1 MLLDSLLSSC
11 PTFCHF
17 PHFPQMDCA
26 LSGADSL
33 MGGLMCVLGSSPMDS
48 PVRLGVSA
56 TAATSIGFYSQKF
69 RGFNFL
75 CWNSGL
81 HSLYHSSV
89 VSPGLPTCQ
98 CRTSSLPATPLPAPD
113 HQQPPWQVPS
123 PPQLSVSA
131 PATSLDECFF
141 FNSFI
146 IRLPYSLIFRQF
158 WLFFYF

>member
-1 MLLDSLLSSC
+1 MHLLHCKRQRLRHSPGQDFGTVCGVRVREGTMLLDSLLSSC
-11 PTFCHF
+11 PTFRHF

-81 HSLYHSSV
+81 CGLSHSPVVPPSISV
-89 VSPGLPTCQ
+89 HE
-98 CRTSSLPATPLPAPD
+98 CR
-113 HQQPPWQVPS
+113 
-123 PPQLSVSA
+123 
-131 PATSLDECFF
+131 
-141 FNSFI
+141 
-146 IRLPYSLIFRQF
+146 IFRQASHH
-158 WLFFYF
+158 LAHPRPPSATLT